1 MYLAMRNNTAD
12 VTGGKPIAVWTQCI
26 SGVRAINPFYDIH
39 GRKREMLFFYFLYF
53 FISLTIILFL
63 ILSYSRNFL
72 VLISLLMSPLL
83 GHRLYG
89 LPTRRTGHKPPQ
101 KESCSGW
108 WADTLTAAL
117 SCISNYQPST
127 SY

>member
-53 FISLTIILFL
+53 FYQSNHYTFFDSILFSKFSSFNQP
-63 ILSYSRNFL
+63 IN
-72 VLISLLMSPLL
+72 V
-83 GHRLYG
+83 
-89 LPTRRTGHKPPQ
+89 PTAGTQALWITHKENGP
-101 KESCSGW
+101 
-108 WADTLTAAL
+108 
-117 SCISNYQPST
+117 
-127 SY
+127 